1 MKKNT
6 SLLVLLCLTLLV
18 TTGCAP
24 KLLTKNEAF
33 PDMYAK
39 RPLTMLVLPALNN
52 TTAAD
57 ATELFN
63 TTLTE
68 AIGSMGYYSYPSIMI
83 AEVLKQEGISS
94 TEMLAN
100 VPPQKFKQF
109 FGADAVM
116 YITINKWDTSYF
128 VIGGN
133 VTVGITY
140 VLKSTDSGEILWKYK
155 HEAVVD
161 TSGKNRGGG
170 IIGLA
175 VMLVE
180 TAVKTATQD
189 YVPVANIVN
198 GRSLTTMPVGKYNPF
213 YNQDHNWQVVVIDS
227 AKFDAEAH

>member
-1 MKKNT
+1 MKNNT
-6 SLLVLLCLTLLV
+6 FLLALLCLTLLA

-24 KLLTKNEAF
+24 KLMTKSEAF
-33 PDMYAK
+33 PDMYSK
-39 RPLTMLVLPALNN
+39 RPLTILVLPALNN

-68 AIGSMGYYSYPSIMI
+68 AIGSMGYYSYPSMMI

-100 VPPQKFKQF
+100 VPPQKFRQF

-116 YITINKWDTSYF
+116 YITINKWDTSYY

-133 VTVGITY
+133 VTVGMTY
-140 VLKSTDSGEILWKYK
+140 VLKSTDSGDILWKYK

-161 TSGKNRGGG
+161 TTGSNRGGG
-170 IIGLA
+170 IVGLA

-189 YVPVANIVN
+189 YVPVAKIVN

-213 YNQDHNWQVVVIDS
+213 YNQDQSWQVVLVDGTKIDT
-227 AKFDAEAH
+227 EAR